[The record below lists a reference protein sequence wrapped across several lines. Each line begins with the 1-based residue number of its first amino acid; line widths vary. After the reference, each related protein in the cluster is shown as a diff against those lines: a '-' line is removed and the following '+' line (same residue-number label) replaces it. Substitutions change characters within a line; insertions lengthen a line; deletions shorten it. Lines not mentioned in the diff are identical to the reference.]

1 MNLKSLKM
9 LVKRFFN
16 DFGYDIIKFDRN
28 DVQLYLDLYDSE
40 SVKNKK
46 FYNIGGGGGSS
57 FHPVWSTIDFT
68 SEWYKGSKHD
78 INFDLESLKEFP
90 IEKNSA
96 EIVYSSHTIEH
107 ISDKAAQNMFN
118 ESFRILKP
126 GGTIRITAP
135 DVDLDYRAYR
145 DNDRNYFYWK
155 EGYSSPDEVRRAKLA
170 CSMND
175 LSAGEMFLSHFAASV
190 SPLYLTRSDEL
201 INDEELKLIFSKMKY
216 EDALNYCTSKCSMEL
231 HKLNSGHH
239 INWWNESKIFRML
252 KEAGFTNIY
261 HSGYGQSFLPVLR
274 NLNYFD
280 STYYKISVY
289 VEAIK

>member
-1 MNLKSLKM
+1 MKLKILKK
-9 LVKRFFN
+9 LIKRIFN
-16 DFGYDIIKFDRN
+16 DFGYDIIKLDVD

-40 SVKNKK
+40 SVKNKR
-46 FYNIGGGGGSS
+46 FYNIGGGGD
-57 FHPVWSTIDFT
+57 FHPVWTTIDFT
-68 SEWYKGSKHD
+68 SEWYSDHTPG

-107 ISDKAAQNMFN
+107 ITDEAAQNVFN

-155 EGYSSPDEVRRAKLA
+155 DNYSLPGEIIRAKLA
-170 CSMND
+170 GPMND
-175 LSAGEMFLSHFAASV
+175 LSIGEIFLSHFAAST
-190 SPLYLTRSDEL
+190 SPLYLARSDDL
-201 INDEELKLIFSKMKY
+201 INDEQLKSIFSEMDY
-216 EDALNYCTSKCSMEL
+216 EDALNYCTSKCPMEIQ
-231 HKLNSGHH
+231 KSNSGNH
-239 INWWNESKIFRML
+239 INWWNENKMFRML
-252 KEAGFTNIY
+252 REAGFKKIF
-261 HSGYGQSFLPVLR
+261 HSGHGQSFLPPLR
-274 NLNYFD
+274 NLTYFD
-280 STYYKISVY
+280 STYYKASVY